1 MCSPRKN
8 VSILTKGRE
17 TSPKMDKDK
26 LVIEIC
32 ECYVKEEDSNDIENQ
47 ESEDDASLINE
58 TGSIEDA
65 LEANSSWNENLI
77 ENDDSI
83 YMVQFPSSFCEFN
96 DENEMNDSKLNKS
109 SCSKVE
115 AWLSSNSKKLNKSVT
130 RKENSPQIKEVTVKA
145 KLDTTLSR
153 GVTAEKRKLVFEDH
167 LPAAKK
173 KKLSPKRSWL
183 GSISGWMSDFF
194 G

>member
-1 MCSPRKN
+1 
-8 VSILTKGRE
+8 
-17 TSPKMDKDK
+17 
-26 LVIEIC
+26 
-32 ECYVKEEDSNDIENQ
+32 
-47 ESEDDASLINE
+47 
-58 TGSIEDA
+58 
-65 LEANSSWNENLI
+65 
-77 ENDDSI
+77 
-83 YMVQFPSSFCEFN
+83 
-96 DENEMNDSKLNKS
+96 MNDSKLNKS

-130 RKENSPQIKEVTVKA
+130 RKEISPQIKEVTVKA